1 MDEKK
6 KRNILNG
13 LAVVIIFLLISLLV
27 FIIALIIQNRQAI
40 GTALSS
46 IPQNIWNSIMDF
58 PLDNL
63 ISAGIG
69 ASIAF
74 ISMGIVLYF
83 RSKRHK

>member
-69 ASIAF
+69 ASVAF
-74 ISMGIVLYF
+74 ISMSIVLYF